1 MAISVAIADDQ
12 ALVRMGLRVLVES
25 EPDLAFVGE
34 ADDGAAALELVRRT
48 HPDVLLL
55 DIRMPRMDGFE
66 FFARLQDRDAELP
79 VIRARW
85 RELVR
90 MYHPD
95 KMIAR
100 GLPPETVNLATT
112 RLAAINRAWDEIS
125 ARGRAFQ
132 AAG

>member
-1 MAISVAIADDQ
+1 MLEDILEGLFDIALADGLYSDEEAVFLGRVAEIF
-12 ALVRMGLRVLVES
+12 GI
-25 EPDLAFVGE
+25 EPRAFSCIE
-34 ADDGAAALELVRRT
+34 ARHVSGGAADPW
-48 HPDVLLL
+48 HVLGV
-55 DIRMPRMDGFE
+55 P
-66 FFARLQDRDAELP
+66 RDAELP